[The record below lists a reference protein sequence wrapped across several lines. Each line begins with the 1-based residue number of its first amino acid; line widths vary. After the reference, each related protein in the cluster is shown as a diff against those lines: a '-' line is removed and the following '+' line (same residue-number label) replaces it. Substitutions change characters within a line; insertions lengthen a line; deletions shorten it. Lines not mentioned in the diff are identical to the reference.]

1 LIEALAL
8 GKAAVATDVGGLAEV
23 IEDGRQGYLVPV
35 GQESAMASR
44 IVELLR
50 DPELRARMG
59 AEGRA
64 RAAVFDIR
72 NSVHRMERVYQEIL
86 S

>member
-35 GQESAMASR
+35 GQPSALASCIAR
-44 IVELLR
+44 LLR
-50 DPELRARMG
+50 DPELRSRMG

-72 NSVHRMERVYQEIL
+72 NSVRRIEEVYGELL